1 MKTIDHS
8 NKRVKH
14 DAFWLFEIG
23 HCCFAIIDG
32 EWYTMAWNQKGFTIK
47 PCDGRTLWGRV
58 KREGMIE
65 KYKKYKSEH
74 SDQKFSNTEF
84 I

>member
-1 MKTIDHS
+1 MKTNDHS
-8 NKRVKH
+8 NKHVKH
-14 DAFWLFEIG
+14 DAFWLFKIG
-23 HCCFAIIDG
+23 HCDFAIIDCK
-32 EWYTMAWNQKGFTIK
+32 WYFMAWNQTSFTIK

-65 KYKKYKSEH
+65 KYKKYKLEH

>member
-1 MKTIDHS
+1 MP
-8 NKRVKH
+8 
-14 DAFWLFEIG
+14 FWLFKIG
-23 HCCFAIIDG
+23 YCDFA
-32 EWYTMAWNQKGFTIK
+32 IK

-58 KREGMIE
+58 KKDGMIE

-74 SDQKFSNTEF
+74 SDQKFGNTEF